1 MAEVHLLQ
9 RRFSRDGAERLA
21 EALKQA
27 LVTDAGFGPRWP
39 QIRALGLSL
48 QQLSRDLEQETDRMA
63 FKLDA
68 TPEVAAFRDSLH
80 RLAEAFSWLG
90 VIAQAYPSAT

>member
-9 RRFSRDGAERLA
+9 RRFNQESAERLTK
-21 EALKQA
+21 ALEQA
-27 LVTDAGFGPRWP
+27 ITANADLGPRWP

-63 FKLDA
+63 FKLDV
-68 TPEVAAFRDSLH
+68 TPEVEAFRASLYQ
-80 RLAEAFSWLG
+80 LAEAFSRLG
-90 VIAQAYPSAT
+90 TIAQTYPSRA